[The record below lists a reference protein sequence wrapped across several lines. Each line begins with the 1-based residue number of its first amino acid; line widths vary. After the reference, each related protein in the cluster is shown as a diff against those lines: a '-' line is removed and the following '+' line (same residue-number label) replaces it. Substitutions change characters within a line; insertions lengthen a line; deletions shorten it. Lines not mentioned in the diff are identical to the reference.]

1 MQEQRPI
8 RILIAALGGEG
19 GGVLAGW
26 ITQAATASGLVASR
40 TSIPGVAQ
48 RTGATTYYIE
58 IAQPSADGRPPVLA
72 LNPAPGEVD
81 LLLASELLEAARMAQ
96 AGFVSPDRT
105 TLVASTHRVYSI
117 AERMAMGDGRL
128 DSARLVHVLRGTA
141 RHAILDDY
149 DATAKAAG
157 APLSA
162 VLLGAI
168 ARSGVLPMTA
178 DVLRAAIRAEGKSV
192 AANTAGFEAGFAA
205 PALPAGTP
213 RRAEAWSPGTDEIA
227 AGLDRFPSG
236 THETLGLGYARL
248 ADYQD
253 EAYARLYLDR
263 VARFL
268 ALPGADADILTR
280 LARHLAVRMSFE
292 DTIRVAQLKLRAARI
307 ARVRAEAKAAP
318 GDIVDVTEFLKPGPE
333 EILSLLPPAPARRLL
348 AFIERRG
355 WMSKAF
361 PMKVRTT
368 RPGGML
374 RLRLLASQR
383 RRRRNTLRF
392 HEENAWVEQW
402 LALVQATLAVDPQA
416 ARQVVETARLVRGYG
431 DTYKRGAANWLAIV
445 REIVEPGIAGAL
457 PGPLL
462 ADAILQ
468 ARIAAEKDPEGD
480 ALHRTIAAI
489 RAHAA
494 PRAVA
499 AQ

>member
-1 MQEQRPI
+1 MQDQNPI

-26 ITQAATASGLVASR
+26 ITEAAIASGHVASR

-58 IAQPSADGRPPVLA
+58 IAQPSPDGRPPVLA

-128 DSARLVHVLRGTA
+128 DSARLVDVLRRTA
-141 RHAILDDY
+141 RHATLDDY
-149 DATAKAAG
+149 EATAKAAG

-178 DVLRAAIRAEGKSV
+178 DELRAAIRAEGKAV
-192 AANTAGFEAGFAA
+192 AANMAGFEAGFSAQ
-205 PALPAGTP
+205 PVRAGTP
-213 RRAEAWSPGTDEIA
+213 QRPAALTTGVEERAAR
-227 AGLDRFPSG
+227 LDSFPHSAY
-236 THETLGLGYARL
+236 ETLALGFARL
-248 ADYQD
+248 TDYQD
-253 EAYARLYLDR
+253 EAYAHLYLDR

-268 ALPGADADILTR
+268 TLPGADADMITG

-348 AFIERRG
+348 AFVERRG
-355 WMSKAF
+355 WMTKAF

-374 RLRLLASQR
+374 RLQMLAAQR

-402 LALVQATLAVDPQA
+402 LALVEATLAVDPQA
-416 ARQVVETARLVRGYG
+416 AREVVETARLVRGYG

-445 REIVEPGIAGAL
+445 RQVVEPGIAGAWS
-457 PGPLL
+457 GPML
-462 ADAILQ
+462 ADAVLQ

-480 ALHRTIAAI
+480 ALGRTIAAI
-489 RAHAA
+489 RAHAT